1 MGKDSI
7 QQSLKLLGEAT
18 EILELRKVHTNSFED
33 IALINLQYGRINDLQ
48 MQLHLQ
54 LFEQE
59 NEIASLSE
67 LISLKESSVY
77 NGIRLQMNLR
87 DVKFRDLPDS
97 ILLRE
102 KQMRSRLKMVT
113 EGEGNDMEAFFRAN
127 TDWAVFL
134 DELKKSYP
142 RYYEMRYARLQE
154 PVDRLKERVPKS
166 TTLVRYFFVQDRA
179 IRLGRQFRTDR
190 PDSVAPY
197 HCRFERVV
205 TELYLPERSRS
216 TGTFI
221 PGLQASLEA
230 VGTFDSDKG
239 SRDFPRS

>member
-1 MGKDSI
+1 MNK
-7 QQSLKLLGEAT
+7 K
-18 EILELRKVHTNSFED
+18 
-33 IALINLQYGRINDLQ
+33 
-48 MQLHLQ
+48 
-54 LFEQE
+54 

-166 TTLVRYFFVQDRA
+166 TTLVRYFFVQDWLYA
-179 IRLGRQFRTDR
+179 LVVNSEQMDLIQLPLTTAGLK
-190 PDSVAPY
+190 
-197 HCRFERVV
+197 RVV